1 MIILDVPE
9 MHCHKCVERIT
20 KALEEDK
27 LTFSVALEDKT
38 VSIDGCQN
46 CASTAIS
53 TLEDLGFTATIRG

>member
-9 MHCHKCVERIT
+9 IHCPKCVERIT

-27 LTFSVALEDKT
+27 LTFSVSLEDKT

-46 CASTAIS
+46 CAATAIA
-53 TLEDLGFTATIRG
+53 TLDDLGFTATIKK